1 MSLDEQHLDGAI
13 SFDEATTPSAVESS
27 QESTPNGVTHTDA
40 SPTSASGDSAFA
52 DRKRVF
58 SDNRL
63 PVRKPKNIL
72 QLAWMAYNDKV
83 LILLTCAA
91 VISLALGLYQT
102 FGVQHEPGEP
112 KVEWIEGV
120 AIIVAIVIVVVVG
133 AANDWQKER
142 QFVKLNRK
150 KEDRTIKVVRSGQIR
165 EISVYDIFVGDVVN
179 LEPGDMIPV
188 DGILI
193 QGHGIK
199 CDESSATGESDLLK
213 KMSVFEPMKGSG
225 PPASP
230 SKAVEF

>member
-1 MSLDEQHLDGAI
+1 MIVQLSAFHALGGLDGLEKGLRTDRRAGLSIDEQHLDGVVT
-13 SFDEATTPSAVESS
+13 FEEATTPSTTQSPQKASS
-27 QESTPNGVTHTDA
+27 PNHAAPTDGA
-40 SPTSASGDSAFA
+40 HVDHKETSFA

-63 PVRKPKNIL
+63 PVRKPKNIF

-102 FGVQHEPGEP
+102 FGVKHEPGQP
-112 KVEWIEGV
+112 AVEWIEGV

-150 KEDRTIKVVRSGQIR
+150 KEDRTIKVIRSGTTR
-165 EISVYDIFVGDVVN
+165 EVSVYDIFVGDVSTWN
-179 LEPGDMIPV
+179 LV
-188 DGILI
+188 
-193 QGHGIK
+193 
-199 CDESSATGESDLLK
+199 T
-213 KMSVFEPMKGSG
+213 
-225 PPASP
+225 
-230 SKAVEF
+230 